1 MCATGIISTD
11 DLFWEQQRRFSL
23 RHMRDF
29 GFGRR
34 SDQLEDIGKE
44 EIQDMLDL
52 LNGRRED
59 KVTIRR
65 SVTDLRSL

>member
-1 MCATGIISTD
+1 MRVTGITVTD
-11 DLFWEQQRRFSL
+11 EGMWESQRRFSL
-23 RHMRDF
+23 RHLRDF

-34 SDQLEDIGKE
+34 FTQLEDIGKE

-59 KVTIRR
+59 KVIINKGNN
-65 SVTDLRSL
+65 

>member
-1 MCATGIISTD
+1 MLTD
-11 DLFWEQQRRFSL
+11 GQFWEEQRRFSL

-34 SDQLEDIGKE
+34 FAQLEDIGKE
-44 EIQDMLDL
+44 EIQDILDL

-59 KVTIRR
+59 KVTEHEAA
-65 SVTDLRSL
+65 SVLGT

>member
-1 MCATGIISTD
+1 MWVTGVIFTD
-11 DLFWEQQRRFSL
+11 DNFWEQQRRFSL

-34 SDQLEDIGKE
+34 FTALENVAEE
-44 EIQDMLDL
+44 EIQDVLDL

-59 KVTIRR
+59 KVIATYQLT
-65 SVTDLRSL
+65 SPLE